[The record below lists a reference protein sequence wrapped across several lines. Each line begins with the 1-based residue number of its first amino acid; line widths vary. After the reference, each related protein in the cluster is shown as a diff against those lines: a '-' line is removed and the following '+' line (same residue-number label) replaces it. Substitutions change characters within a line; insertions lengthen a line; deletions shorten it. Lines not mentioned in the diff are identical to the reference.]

1 MRGGI
6 YWHWLVNSF
15 LYAIVRGIGTTAISM
30 MAGFG
35 FAKFRFR
42 DRNLYFCIVL
52 SALMILTT
60 ALVIP
65 TFILMSQFG
74 MTDTIWAVILPSLL
88 SPFSTYLMRVYSM
101 QSLPDEM
108 MEAAR
113 VDGAGE
119 LRIFFLVSLPIMTP
133 LLPRFRNWM
142 RE

>member
-1 MRGGI
+1 
-6 YWHWLVNSF
+6 
-15 LYAIVRGIGTTAISM
+15 
-30 MAGFG
+30 
-35 FAKFRFR
+35 
-42 DRNLYFCIVL
+42 
-52 SALMILTT
+52 MILTT

-133 LLPRFRNWM
+133 LLPRFRN
-142 RE
+142 